1 LAQVKSLTQG
11 HGDGN
16 ESDQVG
22 DLWVANLGNTNLR
35 LVRFSGDNIVHDQ
48 RIPTRDAVGHVPD
61 IPTDAPIVLVSV
73 VPPVADA
80 LLVAW
85 QHHPLLVVNAETARL
100 RIDYTPPNALGADRL
115 ANAAA
120 LKARWGGGIAVD
132 CGTATTLTVVDVEG
146 VVRGGAIMPG
156 LGTARASLFTGTAQL
171 PEVPLEAPEGL
182 WGTSTIGSIQ
192 TGLVHGHV
200 GAIMHLVTR
209 MRAAL
214 PPDLPVVLTGGW
226 SHLLHPQ
233 LPSDYLFAPDLTLE
247 GARDIWACHERP
259 VRP

>member
-1 LAQVKSLTQG
+1 MAQVKRITQG

-16 ESDQVG
+16 QSDQVA

-35 LVRFSGDNIVHDQ
+35 LVRFSGDTIAHDQ
-48 RIPTRDAVGHVPD
+48 RIPTSEATHQLPD

-73 VPPVADA
+73 VPPVADE

-85 QHHPLLVVNAETARL
+85 QHHPVLLVNAETARL
-100 RIDYTPPNALGADRL
+100 AIDYTPPNALGADRL

-132 CGTATTLTVVDVEG
+132 CGTATTLTVVDAEG

-171 PEVPLEAPEGL
+171 PEVPLQAPEGP

-200 GAIMHLVTR
+200 GAVMHLVER
-209 MRAAL
+209 MRQGL
-214 PPDLPVVLTGGW
+214 GPTLPVVLTGGW
-226 SHLLHPQ
+226 SELLRSL
-233 LPSDYLFAPDLTLE
+233 LPADYEWDPNLTLE
-247 GARDIWACHERP
+247 GAREIWRIARN
-259 VRP
+259 